1 MRTGSFDLADGE
13 VPLDLAEAEARDL
26 AKGVF
31 EPDVAAPSDQ
41 LAKIEAAALGSN
53 EDLDSDG
60 KKKEHG
66 RHQRFQEHANNVVV
80 GLLWTVA
87 FFTLIG
93 MSVYVWHLV
102 MPQSVRWLSD
112 TSLDSIRTLLT
123 GVLFSSAMSGYVNK
137 RMTS

>member
-1 MRTGSFDLADGE
+1 MKKGSFDPDGDGASI
-13 VPLDLAEAEARDL
+13 DLAADEAR
-26 AKGVF
+26 AMATGVF
-31 EPDVAAPSDQ
+31 EPDIATPSDR
-41 LAKIEAAALGSN
+41 LARSEAAALESN
-53 EDLDSDG
+53 ENLDSDG

-87 FFTLIG
+87 VFTLIG
-93 MSVYVWHLV
+93 MSVYVWHLI
-102 MPQSVRWLSD
+102 MPERARWLSD
-112 TSLDSIRTLLT
+112 GSLDSIRTLLT

>member
-1 MRTGSFDLADGE
+1 VRKGSFDPDGDGAS
-13 VPLDLAEAEARDL
+13 PDLAAEEAR
-26 AKGVF
+26 AMETGVF
-31 EPDVAAPSDQ
+31 EPDVAAPSDR
-41 LAKIEAAALGSN
+41 LAKDEAAALGSN

-66 RHQRFQEHANNVVV
+66 RHQRFQEHANQVVV

-87 FFTLIG
+87 VFTLIG
-93 MSVYVWHLV
+93 MSVYVWHLI
-102 MPQSVRWLSD
+102 MPEPARWLTD
-112 TSLDSIRTLLT
+112 NSLDSIRTLLT